1 MCGSKAK
8 ILDPA
13 GLLTGKNAKYADPL
27 GITKTAIGDPT
38 GDLRKERSRIA
49 AEKEAERLAAE
60 DAKNVLPKAQAAAA
74 RAASEA
80 TSQSLNERLKRRRSS
95 FAVSLMGQG
104 ATPSSLLASGSR
116 S

>member
-60 DAKNVLPKAQAAAA
+60 DAKNVLRRPRPPPHVPPVKRLPNPSTNASSAAAA
-74 RAASEA
+74 PLR
-80 TSQSLNERLKRRRSS
+80 
-95 FAVSLMGQG
+95 
-104 ATPSSLLASGSR
+104 
-116 S
+116 

>member
-8 ILDPA
+8 IMDPA

-27 GITKTAIGDPT
+27 GVTKTAIGDPT

-49 AEKEAERLAAE
+49 AQKEADRLAAE
-60 DAKNVLPKAQAAAA
+60 DAKNVLPKARAAAA
-74 RAASEA
+74 KAAEESTAAS
-80 TSQSLNERLKRRRSS
+80 LNSRLKRRSA
-95 FAVSLMGQG
+95 FAVSLLQGG
-104 ATPSSLLASGSR
+104 ATPSSLLASGNR